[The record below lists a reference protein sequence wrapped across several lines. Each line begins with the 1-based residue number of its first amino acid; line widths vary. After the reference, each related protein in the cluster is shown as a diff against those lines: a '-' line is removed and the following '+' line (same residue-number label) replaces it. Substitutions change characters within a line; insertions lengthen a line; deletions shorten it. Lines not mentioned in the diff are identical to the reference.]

1 MLQGKPVHVRR
12 RMAVIATGSIAVVLM
27 LVLIYSYTHQAPVR
41 HDPERRITA
50 IYTTILTKIQSLF
63 HRK

>member
-1 MLQGKPVHVRR
+1 
-12 RMAVIATGSIAVVLM
+12 MAVIATGSIAVVLM